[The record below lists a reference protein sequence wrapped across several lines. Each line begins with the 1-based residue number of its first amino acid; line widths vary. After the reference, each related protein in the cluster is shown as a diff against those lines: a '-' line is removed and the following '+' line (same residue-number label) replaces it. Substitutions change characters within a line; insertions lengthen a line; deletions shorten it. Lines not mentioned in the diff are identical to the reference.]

1 MEKCAS
7 VQRLVESQPDK
18 LELTMENDGLVRV
31 TGLDDR
37 FTTNE
42 VSQMLSTRFK
52 LANTEKVLQSLEA
65 AKFASITNP
74 TENVPITKTANT
86 AVIVDMYEVDYTPA
100 TLGESTQAI
109 EKSFD
114 AINDFVS
121 RYTFPDTETKDV
133 IVGPRSEVYKQKK
146 IEQKNPGHEF
156 TPAAYDK
163 PSQLKSGGIKGIW
176 KRIGNY
182 FGTRP
187 QQEWTKENMD
197 AYLKHLQQTLPKPN
211 HLGMFVDALSDHFNL
226 SPEYCKKYVDDWY
239 FGLQTSAHMDFEE
252 EKEEA
257 PIVQIVNAP
266 KGDGKV
272 KVKVKESKGN
282 WKSELLAVANMV
294 QPPQQQAPVQNQQ
307 QTQAPVPGQQSDGS
321 FQYALPTS
329 SIVIIPRTS
338 NIVVNTWLRGDV
350 NNQQVI
356 AHALQQAAADA
367 MNAIGMYGRYV
378 GIRPQLTGRTGYRI
392 MQNYVTVSFSMA
404 GGQQQA
410 KSVWRELTKIA
421 MYATECP
428 KCGSKHIKSYEAK
441 HILLTDP
448 KYMQCLDCGNMWY
461 ASKLNAENNGWISV
475 KDSLPEI
482 DKYVDIIAYNTR
494 HPDFKWTGKQWEND
508 NGKGFMEEPNVI
520 PLKDVTYWKYVV
532 KDWL

>member
-187 QQEWTKENMD
+187 HQ
-197 AYLKHLQQTLPKPN
+197 
-211 HLGMFVDALSDHFNL
+211 
-226 SPEYCKKYVDDWY
+226 
-239 FGLQTSAHMDFEE
+239 
-252 EKEEA
+252 
-257 PIVQIVNAP
+257 
-266 KGDGKV
+266 
-272 KVKVKESKGN
+272 
-282 WKSELLAVANMV
+282 
-294 QPPQQQAPVQNQQ
+294 
-307 QTQAPVPGQQSDGS
+307 
-321 FQYALPTS
+321 
-329 SIVIIPRTS
+329 
-338 NIVVNTWLRGDV
+338 
-350 NNQQVI
+350 
-356 AHALQQAAADA
+356 
-367 MNAIGMYGRYV
+367 
-378 GIRPQLTGRTGYRI
+378 
-392 MQNYVTVSFSMA
+392 
-404 GGQQQA
+404 
-410 KSVWRELTKIA
+410 
-421 MYATECP
+421 
-428 KCGSKHIKSYEAK
+428 
-441 HILLTDP
+441 
-448 KYMQCLDCGNMWY
+448 
-461 ASKLNAENNGWISV
+461 
-475 KDSLPEI
+475 
-482 DKYVDIIAYNTR
+482 
-494 HPDFKWTGKQWEND
+494 
-508 NGKGFMEEPNVI
+508 
-520 PLKDVTYWKYVV
+520 
-532 KDWL
+532 

>member
-1 MEKCAS
+1 M
-7 VQRLVESQPDK
+7 
-18 LELTMENDGLVRV
+18 
-31 TGLDDR
+31 
-37 FTTNE
+37 
-42 VSQMLSTRFK
+42 
-52 LANTEKVLQSLEA
+52 
-65 AKFASITNP
+65 
-74 TENVPITKTANT
+74 
-86 AVIVDMYEVDYTPA
+86 
-100 TLGESTQAI
+100 
-109 EKSFD
+109 
-114 AINDFVS
+114 
-121 RYTFPDTETKDV
+121 
-133 IVGPRSEVYKQKK
+133 
-146 IEQKNPGHEF
+146 
-156 TPAAYDK
+156 
-163 PSQLKSGGIKGIW
+163 
-176 KRIGNY
+176 
-182 FGTRP
+182 
-187 QQEWTKENMD
+187 
-197 AYLKHLQQTLPKPN
+197 
-211 HLGMFVDALSDHFNL
+211 
-226 SPEYCKKYVDDWY
+226 
-239 FGLQTSAHMDFEE
+239 
-252 EKEEA
+252 
-257 PIVQIVNAP
+257 
-266 KGDGKV
+266 
-272 KVKVKESKGN
+272 KVKESKGS

-378 GIRPQLTGRTGYRI
+378 GVRPQLTGRTGYRI